1 MQFFIYTSTIGRLRR
16 PQTGDRFYIE
26 KQMYFFSN
34 NIAYDEKASSES
46 DQCSVEFKCT
56 LK

>member
-1 MQFFIYTSTIGRLRR
+1 MQFFIYTSTIGRLKR

-56 LK
+56 